1 MSKFSLAL
9 HMKAYLH
16 HPYSITLI
24 GIGSWLGL
32 YVVFM
37 VTDHVPSYESIFPLS
52 IFNHTYWYWVLACVI
67 CCFYGDCPMPMYHHM
82 KAYIHHPYSI
92 THNGIGSWLG
102 SYVVFMVTAQ
112 CPCTVIWNQ
121 TSIIHTPSHILVLG
135 LGLGHMLFF
144 LMTDNVPSYESKHS
158 SSILHKA
165 YWYWVLDRVICCF
178 YGDCPCTAIWNQT
191 SILHTAS
198 RI

>member
-1 MSKFSLAL
+1 
-9 HMKAYLH
+9 
-16 HPYSITLI
+16 
-24 GIGSWLGL
+24 
-32 YVVFM
+32 
-37 VTDHVPSYESIFPLS
+37 
-52 IFNHTYWYWVLACVI
+52 
-67 CCFYGDCPMPMYHHM
+67 MPMYRHM
-82 KAYIHHPYSI
+82 KPNIHHPYSI
-92 THNGIGSWLG
+92 THISIGSWLG

-135 LGLGHMLFF
+135 LGLGHMLFLWWLTMYRHMKANIHHPYSIRHIGIGF
-144 LMTDNVPSYESKHS
+144 WIGSYVVFMVTVHVPPYETKHPYSILHHAYRYWVMACVICCFYGDGPCTMTDHVPSYESKHS
-158 SSILHKA
+158 SSILHQA

-191 SILHTAS
+191 SILHTPS